1 MFIFDMTNGWT
12 LDNDIQLDRLVEHLY
27 HKYFKTMIITH
38 QTDVVKPASTIIMCH
53 LALNKE
59 IQDFL
64 AKHRLTQ
71 TFYYVNSSTLYLYIH
86 LNDGSCVIV
95 KY

>member
-1 MFIFDMTNGWT
+1 MFDVTNGWT
-12 LDNDIQLDRLVEHLY
+12 DKCDKQLDELIDYLY
-27 HKYFKTMIITH
+27 NKHFKTMIITH
-38 QTDVVKPASTIIMCH
+38 QTDVVKPASTIILCQ

-64 AKHRLTQ
+64 AKHSLTQ
-71 TFYYVNSSTLYLYIH
+71 TYYYANGSTLYLYIH
-86 LNDGSCVIV
+86 LNDGSCVIA